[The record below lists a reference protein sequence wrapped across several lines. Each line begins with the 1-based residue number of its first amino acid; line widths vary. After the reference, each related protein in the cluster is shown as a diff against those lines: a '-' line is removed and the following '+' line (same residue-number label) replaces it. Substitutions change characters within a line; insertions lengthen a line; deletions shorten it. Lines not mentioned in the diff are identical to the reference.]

1 METEKHVYGLCTCKN
16 KLVLNS
22 GLFVVSNIT
31 PQSMKKKDI
40 GAVGRVQG
48 GWIMTMIWPS
58 VPVPYL
64 EYSRIIIDVLFRSI
78 NHSHACM
85 SQ

>member
-31 PQSMKKKDI
+31 PQSMKKK
-40 GAVGRVQG
+40 
-48 GWIMTMIWPS
+48 TLEPS
-58 VPVPYL
+58 VESKVDGL
-64 EYSRIIIDVLFRSI
+64 
-78 NHSHACM
+78 
-85 SQ
+85 